1 MTRMP
6 GRYVLMLVSAL
17 LAAVSVPLAGVQAAT
32 TSASAGHATAEAA
45 TSHGNAAVWSMP
57 SWLAIPSGRPAGARA
72 PAGFAF
78 LDGVFCT
85 SAASCWAVGEQGN
98 GQGVVN
104 QALRW
109 NGKTW
114 RKVAVPNPG
123 GTATDD
129 VSELY
134 AVRCQAARDCW
145 AVGEYTKGSASA
157 NEALHWNGKKWSSV
171 RTPAPGG
178 SAKGN
183 VNELFDS
190 TCTSSANCWA
200 VGDYGN
206 SSGPAE
212 KRLNEI
218 LHWNG
223 KKWSRAHAPNPG
235 GTRAGHVNSLF
246 AVRCLSS
253 ANCLAVGVYGTT
265 AASTYVVRN
274 EALHWNGRRWS
285 LVSAP
290 DPGSTAFGG
299 FSTLSALA
307 CGSPTSCWGA
317 GSYGSYEPT
326 QTSLNEILH
335 WNGRKWTKAAIPNPG
350 GTGTGAINEL
360 IGATCTSSRDCWAV
374 GTYHNVAGVFVN
386 EALHWNGRRWSLVS
400 APNPG
405 GTGKDDLNIL
415 AAARCTSSANCW
427 AVGIKQTGSGLY
439 LDEILHWN
447 GKKWSVR

>member
-1 MTRMP
+1 MSMMGLAARPGTDVEPTCSTWSAAPPRMARIRAASRVNRPGQPGSYAASMIGPLCGTSFPIRVCCSSSSLARCGSGSCAAGGMVVLLIGLRAGFGFVLSQAAGCGETEDSQACLGKRAPGARTGGLAMTRMP

-145 AVGEYTKGSASA
+145 AV
-157 NEALHWNGKKWSSV
+157 
-171 RTPAPGG
+171 
-178 SAKGN
+178 
-183 VNELFDS
+183 
-190 TCTSSANCWA
+190 
-200 VGDYGN
+200 
-206 SSGPAE
+206 
-212 KRLNEI
+212 
-218 LHWNG
+218 
-223 KKWSRAHAPNPG
+223 
-235 GTRAGHVNSLF
+235 
-246 AVRCLSS
+246 
-253 ANCLAVGVYGTT
+253 
-265 AASTYVVRN
+265 
-274 EALHWNGRRWS
+274 
-285 LVSAP
+285 
-290 DPGSTAFGG
+290 
-299 FSTLSALA
+299 
-307 CGSPTSCWGA
+307 
-317 GSYGSYEPT
+317 
-326 QTSLNEILH
+326 
-335 WNGRKWTKAAIPNPG
+335 
-350 GTGTGAINEL
+350 
-360 IGATCTSSRDCWAV
+360 
-374 GTYHNVAGVFVN
+374 
-386 EALHWNGRRWSLVS
+386 
-400 APNPG
+400 
-405 GTGKDDLNIL
+405 
-415 AAARCTSSANCW
+415 
-427 AVGIKQTGSGLY
+427 
-439 LDEILHWN
+439 
-447 GKKWSVR
+447 